1 MKFICRL
8 KNDVGYFY
16 KSIDA
21 ESVSDAIFMLTVKY
35 PEYDFNKKDIFVNA
49 VELKNWFSKEGVFL

>member
-1 MKFICRL
+1 MRFMCRL
-8 KNDVGYFY
+8 KNDVGYLY

-21 ESVSDAIFMLTVKY
+21 DSVNDAIFMLTVKY
-35 PEYDFNKKDIFVNA
+35 PELDFNKKDIYVNA